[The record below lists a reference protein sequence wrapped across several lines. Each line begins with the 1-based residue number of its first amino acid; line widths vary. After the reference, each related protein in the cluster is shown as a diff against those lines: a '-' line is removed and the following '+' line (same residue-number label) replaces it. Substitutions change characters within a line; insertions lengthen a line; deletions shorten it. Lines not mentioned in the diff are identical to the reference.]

1 MNAHMCKS
9 VLKSHFLSLRGDSKR
24 KKLFESQIL
33 VQNKSMKI
41 LVNDNA
47 SVNILSPVYYIEN
60 ETNNTNFEAISLLKV
75 SCFCLNA
82 FVKDV

>member
-9 VLKSHFLSLRGDSKR
+9 VQKSHFLSPKGDSKR

-41 LVNDNA
+41 LVNGNDK
-47 SVNILSPVYYIEN
+47 VIILSPVYSIEN
-60 ETNNTNFEAISLLKV
+60 ETTNTNFEAISLLKV

>member
-9 VLKSHFLSLRGDSKR
+9 VQKSHFLSPKGDSKR

-41 LVNDNA
+41 LVNGNA
-47 SVNILSPVYYIEN
+47 
-60 ETNNTNFEAISLLKV
+60 
-75 SCFCLNA
+75 
-82 FVKDV
+82 